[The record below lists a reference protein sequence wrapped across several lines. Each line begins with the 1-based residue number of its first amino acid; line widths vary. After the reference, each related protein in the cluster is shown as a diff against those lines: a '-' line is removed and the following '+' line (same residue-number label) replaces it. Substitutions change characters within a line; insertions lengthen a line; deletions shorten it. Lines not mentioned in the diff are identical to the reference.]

1 MVEKVISYLI
11 LPIFI
16 LGCTAFD
23 LEEYN
28 ASVAADALEIKR
40 VAVIDFSFDLPER
53 GRIDRGKIQRPQNA
67 GVLVADIF
75 TEHLLGEGLYQIVER
90 EHIKAI
96 LQKYNVRSSQLYA
109 SPNWQEIRKALNID
123 GVILGAVLDYGEWRS
138 TFNWGA

>member
-1 MVEKVISYLI
+1 MNDRPWCGFENIFQLRGGNMVEKVIRYLI
-11 LPIFI
+11 LPLFI

-67 GVLVADIF
+67 GVLV
-75 TEHLLGEGLYQIVER
+75 
-90 EHIKAI
+90 
-96 LQKYNVRSSQLYA
+96 
-109 SPNWQEIRKALNID
+109 ID
-123 GVILGAVLDYGEWRS
+123 R
-138 TFNWGA
+138 